1 MPQRPFVTIILPV
14 RNEEKYIRD
23 TLEAVLNQDYPQ
35 EKLEVILVDGDSSD
49 RTIAIARSMQADFG
63 MLSILHNPAR
73 IVPTGFNKGLEKARG
88 EIIIR
93 VDGHTRIARDYVREC
108 VRALARTDAA
118 TVGGRMD
125 PVGESPVGR
134 AIALATSSP
143 FGVGGSR
150 FHFSS
155 QEEWVDTV
163 YMGAWH
169 RKTFQTY
176 GAMDEELVRNQDD
189 ELNYRIRK
197 QGGRILLSPS
207 IRSLYT
213 VRSSLKALWRQYY
226 QYGFWKVRVLQKHRS
241 QMKLRQFVPAVFV
254 LGLLA
259 SFLLTLMHPKGWL
272 ALVLCPGAY
281 FLVNAWVSVRLAFKE
296 EQPALALTLF
306 LVHAAM
312 HISYGIGFVIGLFCF
327 IGRWQDK
334 KGKVR
339 AINSDLLL

>member
-1 MPQRPFVTIILPV
+1 MPQSPFVTIILPV

-35 EKLEVILVDGDSSD
+35 EKLEVLLVDGDSSD
-49 RTIAIARSMQADFG
+49 CTVAIARSMQADFS
-63 MLSILHNPAR
+63 MLSILHNPEK
-73 IVPTGFNKGLEKARG
+73 IVPRGFNLALEKARG

-93 VDGHTRIARDYVREC
+93 VDGHTRIARDYVRQC
-108 VRALARTDAA
+108 INALNRTDAV

-125 PVGESPVGR
+125 PVGKSPVGR

-163 YMGAWH
+163 YMGAWR
-169 RKTFQTY
+169 RKAFQTY

-197 QGGRILLSPS
+197 QGGKILLSPAIQS
-207 IRSLYT
+207 SYT

-226 QYGFWKVRVLQKHRS
+226 QYGFWKVRVLQKHRN
-241 QMKLRQFVPAVFV
+241 QMKLRQFVPGAFV

-259 SFLLTLMHPKGWL
+259 SFLLTLLHPKGWL
-272 ALVLCPGAY
+272 ALAVGVGAY
-281 FLVNAWVSVRLAFKE
+281 LLVNTWFSLSVAFE
-296 EQPALALTLF
+296 NDQPTLALTIF
-306 LVHAAM
+306 WVHATM
-312 HISYGIGFVIGLFCF
+312 HVSYGIGFVIGLFCF
-327 IGRWQDK
+327 VGRWQDK